1 MKTVSTIED
10 SLREIQAFAKMDPQ
24 QIEFLAGCTQHV
36 HFHKGDYL
44 MRERSEASEFFA
56 IREGAVALEMGVGNR
71 TFIFHT
77 VGKGRIVGWSWLIPP
92 FRAQFDARAL
102 NEVSAIRFDA
112 VCVRDK
118 CENDSDFGYQIMK
131 RFSGVMAE
139 RLIATQ
145 MRLVDIYR

>member
-1 MKTVSTIED
+1 MKVVSTIED
-10 SLREIQAFAKMDPQ
+10 SIREIVAFSALDEHQ
-24 QIEFLAGCTQHV
+24 LEFLAGCTQHV
-36 HFHKGDYL
+36 HFHKGEYL
-44 MRERSEASEFFA
+44 MRERSEATEFFA
-56 IREGAVALEMGVGNR
+56 IRDGAVALEMGVGNR

-102 NEVSAIRFDA
+102 NEVSAVRFDA
-112 VCVRDK
+112 VCVRQK
-118 CENDSDFGYQIMK
+118 CEDDSTFGYQIMK
-131 RFSGVMAE
+131 RFSAVMAE